1 MRCFFL
7 ILLLC
12 CLTKTVNASDSLWTL
27 EHCIDYAGS
36 HNISIRASEV
46 TARAAKMQ
54 YEQSRLSQ
62 LPAVSLSGSYGK
74 NFGRSIDPTSNQF
87 ENTTYGFTGLNGSAS
102 FLVFGWFGKRNTI
115 KKNKLLHQVS
125 MADLDQ
131 LKDNVRLNIVNS
143 YLQILLAKEQIRIS
157 KRQIDYSIQKE
168 AQTAQLL
175 KAGRSN
181 GLDMSQMQTQ
191 LTIDSTTWLKANLAY
206 NQAVIDL
213 KAILNLELRTPF
225 AITPLMEKDSSAAML
240 LKLTPEMVYNAALA
254 YQGNIKTSQLKVKSA
269 EKDVAIAKSGL
280 YPSLSIGGSFG
291 TNYSSTFYQYLP
303 NGNQV
308 LMPWGKQLR
317 NNFSQS
323 VYVSLSIPVFSGL
336 SGRYSVKQSKA
347 TLQTSR
353 LEEQQAES
361 DLRQTVYKAWNDA
374 ATALQTWHAAAS
386 TTQSANKSYYF
397 AEERYKKGLI
407 NATDFLT
414 AQNTFFQAQY
424 NEAIAKYDYI
434 FKVKVI
440 EFYMGK

>member
-1 MRCFFL
+1 
-7 ILLLC
+7 
-12 CLTKTVNASDSLWTL
+12 VNASDSLWTL
-27 EHCIDYAGS
+27 EHCIDYADS

-46 TARAAKMQ
+46 SARAAKMQ

-62 LPAVSLSGSYGK
+62 FPAISFSGSYGK

-87 ENTTYGFTGLNGSAS
+87 ENTTYGFTGLSGSAS
-102 FLVFGWFGKRNTI
+102 FLLFGWFGKRNTI
-115 KKNKLLHQVS
+115 KKNNLLHQAS
-125 MADLDQ
+125 MADMEQ

-143 YLQILLAKEQIRIS
+143 YLKILLAKEQIRIS

-168 AQTAQLL
+168 EQTAQLL

-181 GLDMSQMQTQ
+181 GLDMSQMETQ
-191 LTIDSTTWLKANLAY
+191 LTIDSATWLKANLAY
-206 NQAVIDL
+206 DQAVIDL
-213 KAILNLELRTPF
+213 KAILNLELQTPF
-225 AITPLMEKDSSAAML
+225 AISPLSEGDSSAGML
-240 LKLTPEMVYNAALA
+240 LKLTPKMVYNVALA
-254 YQGNIKTSQLKVKSA
+254 YQGNIKSNQLKVKSA

-303 NGNQV
+303 NGDQV

-323 VYVSLSIPVFSGL
+323 VYISLGIPVFNGL
-336 SGRYSVKQSKA
+336 SGRYAVKQSKV

-361 DLRQTVYKAWNDA
+361 DLRQTVYKAWNDV
-374 ATALQTWHAAAS
+374 ATALQTWHAAVS
-386 TTQSANKSYYF
+386 TSKSANKGYYF

-407 NATDFLT
+407 NAADFLT
-414 AQNTFFQAQY
+414 AQNTFFKAQY
-424 NEAIAKYDYI
+424 DEAVAKYDFI